1 MGSWGRL
8 LLAPVVL
15 LAGCTATGAPA
26 TPATRAASAP
36 VTPAASAPTG
46 CAARVEEGRLPD
58 WADAGFSG
66 DARAPHVFGARGEIV
81 AVLFGQPLAVGRTE
95 GPNNKILWVARP
107 AATPSPDPSA
117 PATLV
122 ITATLD
128 GTTTRVTQEV
138 AGGPGP
144 SIVDVP
150 RAGCWHLELRWSGR
164 TDTMDLV
171 YVAA

>member
-1 MGSWGRL
+1 M
-8 LLAPVVL
+8 VL
-15 LAGCTATGAPA
+15 LAGCTAAGAPA
-26 TPATRAASAP
+26 TQVTRAASAP
-36 VTPAASAPTG
+36 ATSASPAAGGPTG
-46 CAARVEEGRLPD
+46 CAARVEEGPLPD
-58 WADAGFSG
+58 WADAGFSEETP
-66 DARAPHVFGARGEIV
+66 RMPHVLGAKGEIV
-81 AVLFGQPLAVGRTE
+81 AVLFGHPLAVGRTE

-117 PATLV
+117 SATLV

-128 GTTTRVTQEV
+128 STTTRVTREV

-144 SIVDVP
+144 SIIDVP
-150 RAGCWHLELRWSGR
+150 RAGCWHLELSWSGR

>member
-15 LAGCTATGAPA
+15 LAGCTAAGAPA
-26 TPATRAASAP
+26 TPT
-36 VTPAASAPTG
+36 TPAASVPTG
-46 CAARVEEGRLPD
+46 CAARVDEGRLPD
-58 WADAGFSG
+58 WADAGFSEETP
-66 DARAPHVFGARGEIV
+66 RMPHVLGAKGEIV
-81 AVLFGQPLAVGRTE
+81 AVLFGQPLTVGRTE
-95 GPNNKILWVARP
+95 GPSNKILWVPRP

-117 PATLV
+117 STTLV

-128 GTTTRVTQEV
+128 GTTTRVTREV